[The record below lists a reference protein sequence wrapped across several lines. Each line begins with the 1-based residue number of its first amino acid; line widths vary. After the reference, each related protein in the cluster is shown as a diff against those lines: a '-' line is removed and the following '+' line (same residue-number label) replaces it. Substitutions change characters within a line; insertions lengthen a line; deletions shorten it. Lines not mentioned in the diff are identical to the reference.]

1 MAKNDAMDRNVQR
14 IKGIVNWTE
23 FPNMEDV
30 FRHRPAVNFL
40 WCELVEFIRLEQ
52 ETGYGDLDQF
62 PKLQAASQQFMKELP
77 FFVNVVIQNRAI
89 R

>member
-1 MAKNDAMDRNVQR
+1 MKAMDRNVQR
-14 IKGIVNWTE
+14 IKGIVDWTE

-30 FRHRPAVNFL
+30 FRHRPANNDL
-40 WCELVEFIRLEQ
+40 WIELVEFIRLED

-62 PKLQAASQQFMKELP
+62 PKLQAASRQFMKELP
-77 FFVNVVIQNRAI
+77 YFVNVILQNRAV